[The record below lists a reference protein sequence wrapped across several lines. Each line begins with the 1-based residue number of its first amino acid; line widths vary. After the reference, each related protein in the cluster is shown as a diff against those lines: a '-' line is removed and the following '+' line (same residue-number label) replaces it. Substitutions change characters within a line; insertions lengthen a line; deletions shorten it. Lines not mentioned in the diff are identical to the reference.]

1 MTDIGLRQLAEADLV
16 ERSEHVDVVRLLA
29 CAHGLETIRGNLKQ
43 DP

>member
-1 MTDIGLRQLAEADLV
+1 MTDIRLRPLAKANLV